1 MGTFS
6 NFEHARIT
14 AEKQYSFGQ
23 SPFEETWQWLQIPIS
38 LFAKQE
44 TIVVHETKS
53 LKSPIS
59 SKMDFAL
66 AQSPR
71 NLLKRKEKK
80 SQNNVILA
88 QLTVVDNWGLIEYR
102 IDNNWKLDDWN
113 DKTEN

>member
-1 MGTFS
+1 MAS
-6 NFEHARIT
+6 V
-14 AEKQYSFGQ
+14 
-23 SPFEETWQWLQIPIS
+23 PIS

-80 SQNNVILA
+80 EPKQCHFGTINGS
-88 QLTVVDNWGLIEYR
+88 R
-102 IDNNWKLDDWN
+102 
-113 DKTEN
+113 